1 MQGEMPCCASILRIL
16 SLSYPLPPT
25 HHCGGRRQVPQQHSS
40 ASEVTPAL
48 SSGANAGDNT
58 LLSQT
63 TWSLLVMS
71 PLIRLIKPVSAPL
84 IEAGGGAMGF
94 DVCQWRQSSAPL
106 ALWDQVAL
114 WGQILS
120 TWKRSCQRHCCLTNS
135 GNGRKVFCGIHRQLG
150 HPHTASHSGSM
161 DDAAQHLPAIHPLHT
176 LFPGEGGADTC
187 NLLFVQPK
195 QLSHHSSS

>member
-1 MQGEMPCCASILRIL
+1 MPCCASVLRIL
-16 SLSYPLPPT
+16 SLSYPLPPA

-84 IEAGGGAMGF
+84 IGAGGRAMDF
-94 DVCQWRQSSAPL
+94 DVCQWRQSSAHL

-135 GNGRKVFCGIHRQLG
+135 GNGRKVFLWGSSAAGASTYRQPLWVHG
-150 HPHTASHSGSM
+150 RCRSIPSCHPPASHPVPWGRRR
-161 DDAAQHLPAIHPLHT
+161 
-176 LFPGEGGADTC
+176 GY
-187 NLLFVQPK
+187 VQPALRPAK
-195 QLSHHSSS
+195 TT